1 MPLTRKQAYRRIEI
15 TRILMIAVGIAS
27 AAFGLKGFLIP
38 NEFIDGG
45 VTGISLLISSLTGW
59 PISVLILVI
68 NIPFIWLGYKRIDKL
83 FAIKTLVAILILAL
97 VLYFVNFPLVT
108 HDKLLTAVFGGFF
121 LGTGIGLA
129 MRGGSVIDGTEL
141 LAVYINPRS
150 ALSIGQIILVI
161 NIFIFGIAA
170 FFLGIESALYSILTY
185 LAATQTIN
193 YIVQGFDEFTSV
205 TIVSP
210 KSELIKNVIMRH
222 LHRGVTIYKGERG
235 FGKTEIAEKQVDIIV
250 TVITR
255 LEVQRLVARVQQ
267 IDPTAFIVTNS
278 VSEVRGGLIKR
289 QPLDH

>member
-1 MPLTRKQAYRRIEI
+1 MTITRKQAYRRIEI
-15 TRILMIAVGIAS
+15 TRIIMIAVGIAS

-45 VTGISLLISSLTGW
+45 VTGISLLISSLIGW

-68 NIPFIWLGYKRIDKL
+68 NVPFIWLGYKRVDKL
-83 FAIKTLVAILILAL
+83 FAFKTTIAIVLLSI
-97 VLYFVNFPLVT
+97 VLYLVNFPMVT

-150 ALSIGQIILVI
+150 PLSIGQIILVI
-161 NIFIFGIAA
+161 NIFIFGVAA

-210 KSELIKNVIMRH
+210 KSELIKHVIMRH

-235 FGKTEIAEKQVDIIV
+235 FGKTEIGEKQVDIIV

-278 VSEVRGGLIKR
+278 VSEVKGGLIKR
-289 QPLDH
+289 RALDH

>member
-1 MPLTRKQAYRRIEI
+1 MNRKQAYRRIEI
-15 TRILMIAVGIAS
+15 TRIIMIAIGIVS

-45 VTGISLLISSLTGW
+45 VTGISLLISSITGW
-59 PISVLILVI
+59 PISILILII
-68 NIPFIWLGYKRIDKL
+68 NIPFIWLGYKRVDKL
-83 FAIKTLVAILILAL
+83 FAIKTLTAIVILAL
-97 VLYFVNFPLVT
+97 VLYFVSFPLIT
-108 HDKLLTAVFGGFF
+108 KDKLLTAVFGGFF

-150 ALSIGQIILVI
+150 VLSIGQIILVI

-193 YIVQGFDEFTSV
+193 YIVQGFDEYTSV

-210 KSELIKNVIMRH
+210 KSELIKNVITRH
-222 LHRGVTIYKGERG
+222 LHRGVTVYKGERG
-235 FGKTEIAEKQVDIIV
+235 FGKTEIGEKQVDILV

-255 LEVQRLVARVQQ
+255 LDVQRLVTRVQQ
-267 IDPTAFIVTNS
+267 IDPNAFIITNS

-289 QPLDH
+289 QPLAH

>member
-1 MPLTRKQAYRRIEI
+1 
-15 TRILMIAVGIAS
+15 MIAFGIAS

-45 VTGISLLISSLTGW
+45 VTGISLLISSITGW
-59 PISVLILVI
+59 PISVLILII
-68 NIPFIWLGYKRIDKL
+68 NIPFIWLGYKRVDKM
-83 FAIKTLVAILILAL
+83 FALKTLVAIVVLAI
-97 VLYFVNFPLVT
+97 VLYFVTFPLVT

-121 LGTGIGLA
+121 LGAGIGLA

-150 ALSIGQIILVI
+150 ILTIGQIILVI

-193 YIVQGFDEFTSV
+193 YIVQGFDEYTAV

-222 LHRGVTIYKGERG
+222 LHRGVTVYKGEKG
-235 FGKTEIAEKQVDIIV
+235 FGKTVIEEKQVDILF

-255 LEVQRLVARVQQ
+255 LDVQRLVARVQQ
-267 IDPTAFIVTNS
+267 IDPKAFIITNS

>member
-1 MPLTRKQAYRRIEI
+1 MTLTRKQAYRRIEI
-15 TRILMIAVGIAS
+15 NRIIMIIVGIAS

-45 VTGISLLISSLTGW
+45 VTGISLLLSSITGW
-59 PISVLILVI
+59 PTSLFLVVI

-83 FAIKTLVAILILAL
+83 FALKTLVAIIVLSL
-97 VLYFVNFPLVT
+97 VIYFISFPLVT
-108 HDKLLTAVFGGFF
+108 KDKLLIAVFGGFF
-121 LGTGIGLA
+121 LGAGIGLT

-141 LAVYINPRS
+141 LAVYITPRS
-150 ALSIGQIILVI
+150 VLSIGQIILVI
-161 NIFIFGIAA
+161 NVFIFGIAA
-170 FFLGIESALYSILTY
+170 FFLGIESALYSMLTY

-210 KSELIKNVIMRH
+210 KSELIKHVIMRH

-235 FGKTEIAEKQVDIIV
+235 FGKTEIEDKNVDIIV

-278 VSEVRGGLIKR
+278 VSEVKGGLIKR
-289 QPLDH
+289 RALDH

>member
-1 MPLTRKQAYRRIEI
+1 MTLTRKKAYRRIEI
-15 TRILMIAVGIAS
+15 VRIIMILVGIAS

-45 VTGISLLISSLTGW
+45 VTGISLLISSITGW
-59 PISVLILVI
+59 PISILILVI
-68 NIPFIWLGYKRIDKL
+68 NIPFVFLGYKKIDKL
-83 FAIKTLVAILILAL
+83 FALKTSIAIILLSL
-97 VLYFVNFPLVT
+97 VLYFVSFPMVT
-108 HDKLLTAVFGGFF
+108 HDKLLTAVFGGLF

-150 ALSIGQIILVI
+150 PLSIGQIILVI

-222 LHRGVTIYKGERG
+222 LHRGVTVYKGERG
-235 FGKTEIAEKQVDIIV
+235 FGKTEIGEKNVDIIV

-255 LEVQRLVARVQQ
+255 LEVQRLVASVQQ

-278 VSEVRGGLIKR
+278 VSEVKGGLIKR
-289 QPLDH
+289 RALDH

>member
-1 MPLTRKQAYRRIEI
+1 MTRTRKQAYRRIEAV
-15 TRILMIAVGIAS
+15 RIIMIIIGIAS

-59 PISVLILVI
+59 SISILILVI
-68 NIPFIWLGYKRIDKL
+68 NIPFIYLGYKKVDKL
-83 FAIKTLVAILILAL
+83 FAVKASIAIILLSAA
-97 VLYFVNFPLVT
+97 LYFVNFPLVT

-121 LGTGIGLA
+121 LGAGIGLA
-129 MRGGSVIDGTEL
+129 MRGGSVIDGTDL

-150 ALSIGQIILVI
+150 FLSIGQIILVI
-161 NIFIFGIAA
+161 NVFIFGIAA
-170 FFLGIESALYSILTY
+170 FFLGIEKALYSILTY

-205 TIVSP
+205 TIVSA
-210 KSELIKNVIMRH
+210 KSELIKNVIMRN
-222 LHRGVTIYKGERG
+222 LHRGVTVYKGERG
-235 FGKTEIAEKQVDIIV
+235 FGKTEIGDKNVDIIV

-278 VSEVRGGLIKR
+278 VSEVKGGLIKR
-289 QPLDH
+289 RALDH